1 MNDQQW
7 REVPVGPS
15 AQRWVTRK
23 DCRTVLVATHTVV
36 AGQRLLDVV
45 GLIEDDPR
53 IQVVYTRMPDVF
65 GRGVAEFLTSIDALE
80 IPWEQARHERF
91 DLALAAAYGCVD
103 QIHAP
108 LMELPHGASFGKR
121 GQGTGPVYG
130 LDAGRLLH
138 DGQVVPA
145 SLVLSHESQL
155 EVLRRQCPTA
165 VDVAVVAGDPCL
177 DRMVASVPLRGEY
190 RRALGVGPDRE
201 LVVIAST
208 WGRHSLFERFE
219 KYLPTLLARL
229 DPERYEVAMLV
240 HPAVWFGHGRRQVR
254 AWLSA
259 ARNAGML
266 LIEPDV
272 DWRAA
277 VLAAD
282 FVLGDHGSTT
292 TYAAALGRP
301 VLCTDLPVEELNP
314 DSPQAF
320 LGMHAPRFARS
331 RPLPDQFRD
340 AVAWQKSLPPGD
352 IAARLTSRPG
362 QAHRLL
368 RWEMYRLLG
377 LSVPGRHRAPEPIP
391 VPPGLSGGARW

>member
-23 DCRTVLVATHTVV
+23 DCRNVLVATHTVV

-80 IPWEQARHERF
+80 IPWEQARQERF
-91 DLALAAAYGCVD
+91 DLALAASYGD
-103 QIHAP
+103 LEQIRAP
-108 LMELPHGASFGKR
+108 LMVMGHGASRGKCVA
-121 GQGTGPVYG
+121 GTGQVWG
-130 LDAGRLLH
+130 LGSDQLLR

-145 SLVLSHESQL
+145 SLMLSNESDL
-155 EVLRRQCPTA
+155 EVLRRQCPQA
-165 VDVAVVAGDPCL
+165 VDAAVVVGDPCF
-177 DRMVASVPLRGEY
+177 DRMLASVPLRAEY

-201 LVVIAST
+201 LVAIAST

-219 KYLPTLLARL
+219 NYLPTLLAQL

-259 ARNAGML
+259 ARDAGML
-266 LIEPDV
+266 LVEPDV

-282 FVLGDHGSTT
+282 YVLGDHGSTT
-292 TYAAALGRP
+292 TYAAALDRP
-301 VLCTDLPVEELNP
+301 VLCTDLPVDELNP
-314 DSPQAF
+314 VSPQAF
-320 LGMHAPRFARS
+320 LGTNAPRFTRS

-377 LSVPGRHRAPEPIP
+377 LSVPGRHRAAEPIP
-391 VPPGLSGGARW
+391 VPEGRARW